1 MLVAL
6 SSYRSAVGDQNAYKL
21 SDKES
26 ENYDNV
32 KKQYQIMLKNN
43 ADNMYKY
50 YEFTQFKKAKFKCTK
65 LNYKEETG
73 KVDEIDFLFTGEI
86 E

>member
-21 SDKES
+21 SDEK
-26 ENYDNV
+26 YDTV
-32 KKQYQIMLKNN
+32 SKQYQKMLYDDQKN
-43 ADNMYKY
+43 AENMYKY

>member
-6 SSYRSAVGDQNAYKL
+6 SSYRSAVGDQNAYKVSDTT
-21 SDKES
+21 SDK
-26 ENYDNV
+26 NV
-32 KKQYQIMLKNN
+32 SDTYLKMLN
-43 ADNMYKY
+43 ANAENMYKY

>member
-50 YEFTQFKKAKFKCTK
+50 YEFTKFKCTK
-65 LNYKEETG
+65 LHYKEETG